1 VIIQVWGRHERCDL
15 EAMKVI
21 ARPLMPPRP
30 ADAPPEPELWRLGAL
45 ERMATEA
52 GLVPQDAFDTTWAS
66 SYPDEETLGRAMV
79 ARGRDRRT
87 RRAVTR
93 GGRRGGDHRRV
104 VRPSHGRAELRLE
117 NEFHYLIARAWTGPW
132 VRSG

>member
-1 VIIQVWGRHERCDL
+1 MIIQVWGRHERCDL

-52 GLVPQDAFDTTWAS
+52 GLVPQDAFDTTWAY
-66 SYPDEETLGRAMV
+66 SYPDEEPLGRAMV
-79 ARGRDRRT
+79 AWVGTAGLVAPSREEAVEAAIIDGLSGHRT
-87 RRAVTR
+87 
-93 GGRRGGDHRRV
+93 
-104 VRPSHGRAELRLE
+104 AE
-117 NEFHYLIARAWTGPW
+117 
-132 VRSG
+132 RSFGSRTSSTT